1 MAGKKH
7 RIEFDALTF
16 KFRKTSTDIWRW
28 VRSAIIYMASTLTLA
43 VLAYIVISLVFST
56 DLERRLRQENRM
68 YRKIYST
75 LTPKVDLVGDAV
87 ASLQYKDD
95 DIYEVVFR
103 SKAPEVDPLAAMAV
117 TYASDTIPDRKLQI
131 YTATKA
137 DSLLTGAASVEA
149 SFDSVIKMLSSPD
162 KVIPPMSMPFADV
175 SYHQVGA
182 SVGKKMSPLY
192 NAYVQHSG
200 LDFLMPRGTGVLA
213 TGDGVVRS
221 SSLSR
226 STGLTVRIAHEGGY
240 ETVYAHLESSKVRQG
255 QKVKKGDTIGTVGMS
270 GKASAPHLHYEIL
283 KDGVPL
289 NPADHLFATVSA
301 EDYADILYMSVNTL
315 QSMD

>member
-7 RIEFDALTF
+7 RIEFDDLTF

-68 YRKIYST
+68 YKKIYST
-75 LTPKVDLVGDAV
+75 LTPKVDLIGDAV

-103 SKAPEVDPLAAMAV
+103 SKAPEVDPLAASAV

-131 YTATKA
+131 YTAVKA
-137 DSLLTGAASVEA
+137 DSLLAGAASVEA
-149 SFDSVIKMLSSPD
+149 SFDAVIKMLSAPGN
-162 KVIPPMSMPFADV
+162 VIPPMSLPFEDV

-182 SVGKKMSPLY
+182 SVGKKMSPFY
-192 NAYVQHSG
+192 NAYVQHNG
-200 LDFLMPRGTGVLA
+200 LDFLMPRGTSVLA
-213 TGDGVVRS
+213 AAGGIVRAS
-221 SSLSR
+221 AFSR
-226 STGLTVRIAHEGGY
+226 STGTTVRIEHEGGY
-240 ETVYAHLESSKVRQG
+240 ETVYAHLESAKVHQG
-255 QKVKKGDTIGTVGMS
+255 QRVKKGDVIGTVGMS
-270 GKASAPHLHYEIL
+270 GKASAPHLHYMII
-283 KDGVPL
+283 KDGMPL
-289 NPADHLFATVSA
+289 NPADHLFASISV
-301 EDYADILYMSVNTL
+301 EDYADILYMSINTL